1 MPFSALIR
9 LARRIF
15 RAPATQPIS
24 KPAFKPTLEALDLRA
39 MPALFTWTD
48 ATGDNQYSDP
58 YNWGDTAGVLSIP
71 GPGDDI
77 LFPNFAG
84 ANGPGGQSGG
94 ATGAG
99 GPSGGSADCYGMQS
113 NSGGPFNSIT
123 LTAGYTGTV
132 TVTGPV
138 QTDALYLNNGT
149 IDQPAGSGSDM
160 TVLGGATTN
169 DYTWWLNPGWN
180 GGSDFYWTGG
190 TLNSTSNLANIN
202 ISGSSTIATI
212 APGNAGTLTTGDNV
226 NLNNGAV
233 ATLSAGTLTLAN
245 GASLTL
251 NGNSSFVVDPG
262 EENTA
267 TLNEFGAAA
276 PPPIVVTTTNSVTIK
291 SGQNNTI
298 GPVAVS
304 GGTFTLQSQA
314 SVVIVGQL
322 QNGPTFWQSS
332 GKTILGAGSNLGLQ
346 QDDSGNMVV
355 SGGTLMRQT
364 ASDGDSSLPTSADIG
379 GNLTVT
385 GGDIYVE
392 TPGASGVAIANN
404 GFGTLYVLG
413 NVTWTGGTYHPIVMG
428 VAQDGMVG
436 NATAP
441 SDKWS
446 ATKTFT
452 IGIFVTIDPIVLDS
466 DYGYTG
472 APYGD
477 GIWLVLRGGGGII
490 GNPNAVGL
498 DAPWS
503 ITTGGVAPVTLWYLN
518 YQA

>member
-1 MPFSALIR
+1 MPISALIR

-212 APGNAGTLTTGDNV
+212 APTNAGTVTTGDNI

-233 ATLSAGTLTLAN
+233 ATLLAGTVNLAN
-245 GASLTL
+245 SANVNIDTT
-251 NGNSSFVVDPG
+251 SSFEVDPG
-262 EENTA
+262 EDNVASVGVALGGPGNSTQITNKNWLEVRSGTFI
-267 TLNEFGAAA
+267 TR
-276 PPPIVVTTTNSVTIK
+276 PIYV
-291 SGQNNTI
+291 Q
-298 GPVAVS
+298 
-304 GGTFTLQSQA
+304 GGTFTLKPDTYA
-314 SVVIVGQL
+314 DVWGEIGGQG
-322 QNGPTFWQSS
+322 GPSYKQTSGVTYLGDGSTLRVENSALFTGGKLSTLSS
-332 GKTILGAGSNLGLQ
+332 SATQ
-346 QDDSGNMVV
+346 
-355 SGGTLMRQT
+355 
-364 ASDGDSSLPTSADIG
+364 SADATI
-379 GNLTVT
+379 
-385 GGDIYVE
+385 I
-392 TPGASGVAIANN
+392 
-404 GFGTLYVLG
+404 G
-413 NVTWTGGTYHPIVMG
+413 NVTDTGADVTICDGVLAGHCYGTLFVDGNVNWTGGSYRPVIDGTM
-428 VAQDGMVG
+428 QDGE
-436 NATAP
+436 
-441 SDKWS
+441 SDLWEAS
-446 ATKTFT
+446 GTFT
-452 IGIFVTIDPIVLDS
+452 IGGAATLAPCAIDCAGNTIF
-466 DYGYTG
+466 
-472 APYGD
+472 PYESGWT
-477 GIWLVLRGGGGII
+477 WLVIQGDLGII
-490 GNPNAVGL
+490 AANNTPAIVGPWVNAQGPGNPPL
-498 DAPWS
+498 R
-503 ITTGGVAPVTLWYLN
+503 WYIQSQLP
-518 YQA
+518 

>member
-1 MPFSALIR
+1 MPVSALIR

-15 RAPATQPIS
+15 RVPVTQPIS

-94 ATGAG
+94 ATGAS

-113 NSGGPFNSIT
+113 SSGGPFNSIT

-212 APGNAGTLTTGDNV
+212 APANAGTVTTGDTI
-226 NLNNGAV
+226 NLNDGAV
-233 ATLSAGTLTLAN
+233 ATMLAGTLSQAN
-245 GASLTL
+245 GGNLNINANSGFIVAPGPGKISYSEDLEFYEGNYTNIAANAWLTVES
-251 NGNSSFVVDPG
+251 GTF
-262 EENTA
+262 A
-267 TLNEFGAAA
+267 TR
-276 PPPIVVTTTNSVTIK
+276 PIM
-291 SGQNNTI
+291 
-298 GPVAVS
+298 VS
-304 GGTFTLQSQA
+304 GGVFTLWGDTTARVKGEIKGTADA
-314 SVVIVGQL
+314 SYMQTAGATYLTGGSTLWVHNTALFTGGQL
-322 QNGPTFWQSS
+322 STLTTTGTDGLTSTMSS
-332 GKTILGAGSNLGLQ
+332 TATIK
-346 QDDSGNMVV
+346 
-355 SGGTLMRQT
+355 
-364 ASDGDSSLPTSADIG
+364 
-379 GNLTVT
+379 GNLTNTGADVT
-385 GGDIYVE
+385 IGDE
-392 TPGASGVAIANN
+392 D
-404 GFGTLYVLG
+404 GTFEGHVYGMLLVFG
-413 NVTWTGGTYHPIVMG
+413 NVNWTGGTYRPVLNGDFNNGHADTWFASG
-428 VAQDGMVG
+428 
-436 NATAP
+436 
-441 SDKWS
+441 
-446 ATKTFT
+446 TFT
-452 IGIFVTIDPIVLDS
+452 IGGTATIAPVAIDGEGNPIQFPPLES
-466 DYGYTG
+466 GWK
-472 APYGD
+472 
-477 GIWLVLRGGGGII
+477 WLVIMSLGGITANNNSPAI
-490 GNPNAVGL
+490 TG
-498 DAPWS
+498 PWVIVPS
-503 ITTGGVAPVTLWYLN
+503 ASKPPLLWYL
-518 YQA
+518 QST